1 MVLVDSAIWIDHLHK
16 PDPSLAMLLANR
28 GVLTHP
34 LVIGE
39 IAMGSL
45 KRRTQFLRY
54 LQKLPK
60 AQAARDAEV
69 LTFIEAEALYS
80 LGIGYIDAHLLAA
93 SRLVPGTRLWTRDKR
108 LDAIAESLGLRYA
121 LIPRA

>member
-1 MVLVDSAIWIDHLHK
+1 MVLVDTSIWIDHLNK
-16 PDPSLAMLLANR
+16 PTATLAMLLANR
-28 GVLTHP
+28 DVLIHP

-45 KRRTQFLRY
+45 KGRTQFLRY

-69 LTFIEAEALYS
+69 LSFIEAEALYS

-108 LDAIAESLGLRYA
+108 LDAVAEALGLKYA
-121 LIPRA
+121 PIPRP